1 MSKNCLQDAR
11 VHYAVLKKQP
21 HTSTTLPTQQQ
32 HRGGPATHPTPT
44 TNPSTN
50 KESRRP
56 WGRVQPHNPIACLHL
71 KPPSQDRK
79 STRLNS
85 SHVAISYA
93 VFCLKNK
100 NPHQ

>member
-71 KPPSQDRK
+71 KPPSHALSRPPAG
-79 STRLNS
+79 SRTHTRPDDE
-85 SHVAISYA
+85 APIR
-93 VFCLKNK
+93 
-100 NPHQ
+100 